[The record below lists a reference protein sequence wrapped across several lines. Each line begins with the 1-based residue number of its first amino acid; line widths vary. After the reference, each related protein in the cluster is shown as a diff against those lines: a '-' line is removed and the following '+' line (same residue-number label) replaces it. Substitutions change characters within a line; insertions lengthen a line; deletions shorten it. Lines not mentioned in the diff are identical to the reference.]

1 MGGLELIAVET
12 PGERSRSLRSEALL
26 GLHMQVTTRTG
37 TTSKGS
43 ERFVGIPRALR
54 RKHCVALVAAG
65 GAAREP
71 ICTRQ

>member
-43 ERFVGIPRALR
+43 DSLEFRAL
-54 RKHCVALVAAG
+54 
-65 GAAREP
+65 
-71 ICTRQ
+71 